1 MKMHTMSGSEAH
13 NSAHSIKK
21 AAHNWWTYRICE
33 FKLSVYQPVQ
43 AHQSEDIGSDLIKT
57 SSRAATCVTNPAS
70 SAWTGTRQKKNKPN
84 QTFIKY
90 WSVLKWFLKTQN
102 LIKVWLKAMGVV

>member
-1 MKMHTMSGSEAH
+1 MSGSEAH

-43 AHQSEDIGSDLIKT
+43 AHQSEDIGSDLIKM

-70 SAWTGTRQKKNKPN
+70 SAWTGTRQKK
-84 QTFIKY
+84 
-90 WSVLKWFLKTQN
+90 KTQPN
-102 LIKVWLKAMGVV
+102 IYKILECSEVIFENTEPN